1 MNLYSLGKY
10 FSIDTEGGEVKKW
23 VSMINSALKAERS
36 WGSHP
41 RENLNRRAAGK
52 EKARRPWVRVR
63 AGFGYPVAGRTE
75 LTGAT
80 EGDTGSNEAP
90 SPGY

>member
-52 EKARRPWVRVR
+52 EGTEALGKGTRRVRVPS
-63 AGFGYPVAGRTE
+63 G
-75 LTGAT
+75 GA
-80 EGDTGSNEAP
+80 D
-90 SPGY
+90 